1 MTKEFSDKIKDLLYQ
16 MYDAQCKVNDEIFP
30 GWLDKLD
37 MENWEEA
44 ILVETAE
51 ALESAGYKWWKKQD
65 IDEDN
70 IKVELIDILHFKLSW
85 LAYQTKYIFN
95 QEISGFI
102 SGFGKQIKDTERKTK
117 LLKDV
122 GKIQSMFSLA
132 KAMKAYGLD
141 NIEDVFK
148 TYMTKN
154 VLNLF
159 RTKNGY
165 KEGTYIKNWN
175 GVEDN
180 VRAFE
185 LAEKIDTN
193 NFFGNLYKELE
204 NYYRLYVKIEVKE
217 DNDNDRTTTKSGK
230 RKFNKK
236 ETRVD

>member
-1 MTKEFSDKIKDLLYQ
+1 MTKEFSEKIKALLHQMCDTQCKINDKI
-16 MYDAQCKVNDEIFP
+16 FP
-30 GWLDKLD
+30 EWRKKLD

-44 ILVETAE
+44 IVVECGE

-65 IDEDN
+65 IDEEN

-85 LAYQTKYIFN
+85 LAYQTKYVFE

-102 SGFGKQIKDTERKTK
+102 SGFGKKIKSVERKTK

-122 GKIQSMFSLA
+122 GKTQTMFSLG

-141 NIEDVFK
+141 NIEDVFR

-165 KEGTYIKNWN
+165 KEGTYVKNWN

-180 VRAFE
+180 VVAFK
-185 LAEKIDTN
+185 LAKEIEGDNYFEK
-193 NFFGNLYKELE
+193 LYKTLE
-204 NYYRLYVKIEVKE
+204 NYYKNNVKE
-217 DNDNDRTTTKSGK
+217 DNDNNRTIIELRK
-230 RKFNKK
+230 RKLNEE

>member
-1 MTKEFSDKIKDLLYQ
+1 MTKEFSDKVKNLLHQ

-30 GWLDKLD
+30 EWRKKLD

-44 ILVETAE
+44 ILVESAE

-65 IDEDN
+65 IDEEN

-85 LAYQTKYIFN
+85 LAYQTKYVFE

-102 SGFGKQIKDTERKTK
+102 SGFGKKIKPIERKTK

-122 GKIQSMFSLA
+122 GKTQTMFSLG

-141 NIEDVFK
+141 NIEDVFR

-175 GVEDN
+175 GDEDN
-180 VRAFE
+180 VIAFK
-185 LAEKIDTN
+185 LAKEIEAD
-193 NFFGNLYKELE
+193 NFFGNLYKALE
-204 NYYRLYVKIEVKE
+204 NYYENNVKE
-217 DNDNDRTTTKSGK
+217 KDDNNRTTIKSGK
-230 RKFNKK
+230 RKFHKK
-236 ETRVD
+236 ETRAD